1 MPALASMLLG
11 GNDPKAR
18 DSWPR
23 KSLDCASFSL
33 SGVIELHFEIVP
45 EAEMKK
51 VYYPFRNSCS

>member
-1 MPALASMLLG
+1 MLLG